1 MILCAHSDKH
11 SFGDEKMNP
20 KHRTRMTILLLL
32 ATIIIFA
39 CQAGSAAPTATP
51 VPPPTAVPTNT
62 AEPPTPEPTAT
73 DVPTEAPAIPPT
85 TGENIITI
93 DQVHGYYDIYDSLNV
108 VGLVTNNTSRS
119 VDNVEI
125 EVEIFDANDL
135 SLYVDTIY
143 VDLFALA
150 PGETSPFSIY
160 IFEEMPNA
168 DNFVATVVGNSATE
182 IERAALDVAN
192 TLMAF
197 DDDGN
202 IHITGELINN
212 TNEPVD
218 INALAAAIFNGT
230 GEIIASDSYNT
241 AIRYLDPG
249 DYGPFRVT
257 ITGPKSGTADI
268 TDFQLY
274 VDAEYTNAAGPFN
287 IEIGDAIYYFD
298 TFDNLHLVG
307 QVTNNSDTTW
317 NIRLVAGIYDTEGNV
332 VDAAHVDLPINA
344 LAPGA
349 SSPYDFDFW
358 GALASTV
365 ALQDQVSSFTYSIQ
379 VDAYWTWDTDIE
391 LLDLTTTNDT
401 NSFNDFGGEFNGQ
414 VVNNT
419 GGLIDSVVVIV
430 YLVDKET
437 DKIVVVDYT
446 YLFEEIQDG
455 ASLEYTVYLDPKE
468 GFDINTAEYYIIVKG
483 ERPQ

>member
-1 MILCAHSDKH
+1 MT
-11 SFGDEKMNP
+11 P
-20 KHRTRMTILLLL
+20 KHRTRMTYLSIL

-39 CQAGSAAPTATP
+39 CQAGAADPTATP
-51 VPPPTAVPTNT
+51 LPAPTAVPTNT
-62 AEPPTPEPTAT
+62 AEAPTPEPT
-73 DVPTEAPAIPPT
+73 DVPAPTEAPAVPPT

-93 DQVHGYYDIYDSLNV
+93 DQVHGFFDIYDSLNV
-108 VGLVTNNTSRS
+108 VGLVTNNTTRA
-119 VDNVEI
+119 VDNIEI
-125 EVEIFDANDL
+125 EVEIFDANDV

-143 VDLFALA
+143 VDLFALL

-160 IFEEMPNA
+160 VFEDLPDA

-182 IERAALDVAN
+182 IERATLDVAN
-192 TLMAF
+192 TIMAF

-202 IHITGELINN
+202 IHITGELTNN
-212 TNEPVD
+212 TNDPVD
-218 INALAAAIFNGT
+218 INSLAAAVFDGA
-230 GEIIASDSYNT
+230 GEIVASDSYNST
-241 AIRYLDPG
+241 IRYLDPG
-249 DYGPFRVT
+249 ESGPFRVT
-257 ITGPKSGTADI
+257 ITGPNTGTADI

-274 VDAEYTNAAGPFN
+274 LDAEYTDAVGPFN

-307 QVTNNSDTTW
+307 QLTNQSDMTW
-317 NIRLVAGIYDTEGNV
+317 NIRLVAGIYDAEGNV
-332 VDAAHVDLPINA
+332 VDVAHVDLPINA
-344 LAPGA
+344 LAPGE

-358 GALASTV
+358 GALDSTV
-365 ALQDQVSSFTYSIQ
+365 ALQDQVASYTYSIQ
-379 VDAYWTWDTDIE
+379 VDAYWTWDTDTE
-391 LLDLTTTNDT
+391 LLDLATANDT
-401 NSFNDFGGEFNGQ
+401 NEFDDFGGEFNGQ

-437 DKIVVVDYT
+437 NTIVAVDYT

-455 ASLEYTVYLDPKE
+455 ASLDYTVYMDPKE
-468 GFDINTAEYYIIVKG
+468 GFDINTAEYYIVVKG